1 MEELTPSLITERS
14 ISRAAALVEP
24 VWYSHLFEIPQGLC
38 AYKEI
43 WENRLNLR
51 TIGDM
56 ISEQGEPWTDEQ
68 VRSQIIRDAGR
79 RYTKERGG
87 AEFISIPGRS
97 SRVGIHTLIANYKE
111 IYKQVPLFLIRAAA
125 SNKTEIEG
133 VRARRI

>member
-1 MEELTPSLITERS
+1 
-14 ISRAAALVEP
+14 
-24 VWYSHLFEIPQGLC
+24 
-38 AYKEI
+38 
-43 WENRLNLR
+43 
-51 TIGDM
+51 M